1 MTMTNDERREVATRL
16 RKHIGKPLFTGQDV
30 EDIIGVQ
37 RSGFD
42 VVLADSSYRR
52 LADLINPDRDLT
64 CELEPTCTEHVSGD
78 VFIYECSACGKSCDR
93 VYGEDYLYCPYCGA
107 RAEGGGRE

>member
-1 MTMTNDERREVATRL
+1 MTVTNNERRAVAVRL
-16 RKHIGKPLFTGQDV
+16 RKYRASVTPHSLTDYIFDDPWRHNCCEDV
-30 EDIIGVQ
+30 
-37 RSGFD
+37 
-42 VVLADSSYRR
+42 ADR
-52 LADLINPDRDLT
+52 LADLIEPDRDLT
-64 CELEPTCTEHVSGD
+64 CELEPTCTEHVSGY

>member
-1 MTMTNDERREVATRL
+1 MTNDERREVATRL

-78 VFIYECSACGKSCDR
+78 VFIYDCSDCGKSCDR
-93 VYGEDYLYCPYCGA
+93 VSGEDYLYCPYFGA
-107 RAEGGGRE
+107 RAEVGGRE

>member
-1 MTMTNDERREVATRL
+1 MTVTNDERRAVAARL
-16 RKHIGKPLFTGQDV
+16 RKYRASVTPHSLIDYIFDDPWRHNCCEDV
-30 EDIIGVQ
+30 
-37 RSGFD
+37 
-42 VVLADSSYRR
+42 ADR
-52 LADLINPDRDLT
+52 LADLIEPGRDLT

>member
-1 MTMTNDERREVATRL
+1 MTVTNDERRAVAARL
-16 RKHIGKPLFTGQDV
+16 RKYRASVTPHSLIDYIFDDPWRHNCCEDV
-30 EDIIGVQ
+30 
-37 RSGFD
+37 
-42 VVLADSSYRR
+42 ADR
-52 LADLINPDRDLT
+52 LADLIEPDRDLT

-107 RAEGGGRE
+107 RSEGGGRE

>member
-1 MTMTNDERREVATRL
+1 MTVTNNERRAVAARL
-16 RKHIGKPLFTGQDV
+16 RKYRASVTPRSLTDYIFDDPWRHNCCEDV
-30 EDIIGVQ
+30 
-37 RSGFD
+37 
-42 VVLADSSYRR
+42 ADR
-52 LADLINPDRDLT
+52 LADLIEPDRDLT
-64 CELEPTCTEHVSGD
+64 CELEPTCTEHVSGN

>member
-1 MTMTNDERREVATRL
+1 MTVTNDERRAVAARL
-16 RKHIGKPLFTGQDV
+16 RKYRASVTPHSLIDYIFDDPWRHNCCEDV
-30 EDIIGVQ
+30 
-37 RSGFD
+37 
-42 VVLADSSYRR
+42 ADR
-52 LADLINPDRDLT
+52 LADLIEPDRDLT

>member
-1 MTMTNDERREVATRL
+1 MTVTNNERRAVAARL
-16 RKHIGKPLFTGQDV
+16 RKYRASVTPHSLIDYIFDDPWRHNCCEDV
-30 EDIIGVQ
+30 
-37 RSGFD
+37 
-42 VVLADSSYRR
+42 ADR
-52 LADLINPDRDLT
+52 LADLIEPDRDLT

>member
-1 MTMTNDERREVATRL
+1 MTVTNNERRAVAARL
-16 RKHIGKPLFTGQDV
+16 RKYRASVTPHSLTDYIFDDPWRHNCCEDV
-30 EDIIGVQ
+30 
-37 RSGFD
+37 
-42 VVLADSSYRR
+42 ADR
-52 LADLINPDRDLT
+52 LADLIEPDRDLT

>member
-1 MTMTNDERREVATRL
+1 MTVTNNERRAVAARL
-16 RKHIGKPLFTGQDV
+16 RKYRASVTPHSLTDYIFDDPWRHNRCEDV
-30 EDIIGVQ
+30 
-37 RSGFD
+37 
-42 VVLADSSYRR
+42 ADR
-52 LADLINPDRDLT
+52 LADLIEPDRDLT

>member
-1 MTMTNDERREVATRL
+1 MTVTNNERRAVAARL
-16 RKHIGKPLFTGQDV
+16 RKYRASVTPHSLTDYIFDDPWRHNRCEDV
-30 EDIIGVQ
+30 
-37 RSGFD
+37 
-42 VVLADSSYRR
+42 ADR
-52 LADLINPDRDLT
+52 LADLIEPGRDLT

-107 RAEGGGRE
+107 RSEGGGRE

>member
-1 MTMTNDERREVATRL
+1 MTVTNNERSAVAARL
-16 RKHIGKPLFTGQDV
+16 RKYRASVTPHSLTDYIFDDPWRHNCC
-30 EDIIGVQ
+30 E
-37 RSGFD
+37 D
-42 VVLADSSYRR
+42 VVDR
-52 LADLINPDRDLT
+52 LADLIEPDRDLT

-107 RAEGGGRE
+107 RAEGGERE

>member
-1 MTMTNDERREVATRL
+1 MTVTNDERREVATRL
-16 RKHIGKPLFTGQDV
+16 RKYRASVTPHSLTDYIFDDPWRHNCCEDV
-30 EDIIGVQ
+30 
-37 RSGFD
+37 
-42 VVLADSSYRR
+42 ADR
-52 LADLINPDRDLT
+52 LADLIEPDRDLT
-64 CELEPTCTEHVSGD
+64 CELEPTCTEHVSGN